1 MLVRDEQLEDRLAS
15 VNDGL
20 RAYAEPDEKEQGA
33 VKKQALLK
41 QEDKADKRETDPEYV
56 QRLEEYSR
64 GQEQLRLK
72 QENFQKRQKEF
83 EEKKTKRLAAKQRR
97 LDDLEGSKKA
107 YLQKQEEKGNQ
118 KLSDKQAAES
128 KDAKAA
134 EAAALRRNKL
144 LR

>member
-1 MLVRDEQLEDRLAS
+1 MEDRLAS

-20 RAYAEPDEKEQGA
+20 RAYAEPDEKEKSA

-41 QEDKADKRETDPEYV
+41 QGDKADKRETDPEYV

-83 EEKKTKRLAAKQRR
+83 EEKKTKRLASKQRR
-97 LDDLEGSKKA
+97 LDELEGSKKA
-107 YLQKQEEKGNQ
+107 FLEKQEENGN
-118 KLSDKQAAES
+118 KKPSDKQAGAAEP
-128 KDAKAA
+128 KDDKAA
-134 EAAALRRNKL
+134 EAAALRRNRL